1 MELLISL
8 NAVVFALRFIFYL
21 LPHTRYAGG
30 VVPTVAKLTTQPI
43 GLVKALPG
51 AAVKSLYSQHDEYY
65 VSQSNIHTRM
75 NDSPFGFGS
84 LSIYT

>member
-1 MELLISL
+1 MC
-8 NAVVFALRFIFYL
+8 
-21 LPHTRYAGG
+21 RYAGG

-65 VSQSNIHTRM
+65 VRNLRHARTHAITRARTFAALFTMPAVSPHCRIFIHGTLSNTV
-75 NDSPFGFGS
+75 
-84 LSIYT
+84 